1 MRKDGELESPQG
13 GVKGCPGSAG
23 PDVQSWASGFTYA
36 DFVIL
41 SETRLRMATQPI
53 CSKAE
58 ER

>member
-23 PDVQSWASGFTYA
+23 PNVQSWASAFTSP

-41 SETRLRMATQPI
+41 NETRLRMATQPI
-53 CSKAE
+53 CS
-58 ER
+58 